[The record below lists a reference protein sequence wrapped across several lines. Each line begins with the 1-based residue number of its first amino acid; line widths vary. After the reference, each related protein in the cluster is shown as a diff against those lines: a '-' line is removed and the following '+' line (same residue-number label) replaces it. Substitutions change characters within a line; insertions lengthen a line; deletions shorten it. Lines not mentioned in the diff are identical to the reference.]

1 MAPMPAPE
9 TGRIGAR
16 LLVEL
21 LRVNAETPITDKIR
35 LTAQRSR
42 HGLAVFNDL
51 LQKIQTGQLKTG
63 FSCRVVDALVD
74 GCSDLEVALP
84 VAAPDWGGIL
94 LLDQLFD
101 ELQQQLASDHEAR
114 GWFEKLRLLVL
125 RYALADYS
133 FFFAP
138 QNLLRRFLNQAYLT
152 MLSST
157 AKSRQLYWSKLNEYS
172 NRMLAEFRGNI
183 GVVNSICIEAQTW
196 MAGQTEQVEKIEE
209 RLRLLEVARQ
219 RERVAEPR
227 VVQELNR
234 MAAGRLLPEDVVAFL
249 HGEWRRSMLML
260 SMREGVEGANWK
272 RQLRTGESLI
282 EMCEGCQDESR
293 RDGYRGFYQVLIRNL
308 RATLT
313 SVQEDEAALEQTLEP
328 LELILTAIM
337 SGATPALME
346 VPPLAM
352 PETRVVEAKLD
363 RVSPKSLET
372 IGQLQEED
380 WLRFKT
386 ADGQFELCKIILK
399 AQQDD
404 PWVLVGQSGKTVA
417 KKTQRQLAQALEGGV
432 LQLVHRTQYWDRQ
445 LEASLARLKDQ
456 WQALQEAEAQRKQRE
471 TQQQEALEQ
480 QRSAAAEADA
490 ERVQAESRIDEV
502 LANSSLALV
511 EPGADE
517 VVPETETT
525 AFFEP
530 RPISDEEMAAALS
543 AVDSLQVGGWMSQET
558 SEGEQRCKLAVK
570 IRATEK
576 LVFVSRLGIK
586 ALEITRQDLARLLVY
601 GAVTILDTGAAFD
614 STLEQVVRT
623 IQRDKQ

>member
-1 MAPMPAPE
+1 M
-9 TGRIGAR
+9 
-16 LLVEL
+16 
-21 LRVNAETPITDKIR
+21 
-35 LTAQRSR
+35 
-42 HGLAVFNDL
+42 
-51 LQKIQTGQLKTG
+51 
-63 FSCRVVDALVD
+63 
-74 GCSDLEVALP
+74 
-84 VAAPDWGGIL
+84 
-94 LLDQLFD
+94 
-101 ELQQQLASDHEAR
+101 
-114 GWFEKLRLLVL
+114 
-125 RYALADYS
+125 
-133 FFFAP
+133 
-138 QNLLRRFLNQAYLT
+138 
-152 MLSST
+152 
-157 AKSRQLYWSKLNEYS
+157 
-172 NRMLAEFRGNI
+172 
-183 GVVNSICIEAQTW
+183 
-196 MAGQTEQVEKIEE
+196 
-209 RLRLLEVARQ
+209 
-219 RERVAEPR
+219 
-227 VVQELNR
+227 
-234 MAAGRLLPEDVVAFL
+234 AFL

-282 EMCEGCQDESR
+282 EMCEGCQDASR

-308 RATLT
+308 RATLI

-337 SGATPALME
+337 SGATPALVE
-346 VPPLAM
+346 VPALAM
-352 PETRVVEAKLD
+352 PVTRVVEAQLD
-363 RVSPKSLET
+363 RVSPKSLDT

-432 LQLVHRTQYWDRQ
+432 LQLVHRTLYWDRQ
-445 LEASLARLKDQ
+445 LEAALARLKDQ
-456 WQALQEAEAQRKQRE
+456 WQAQQEAQRKQQE

-480 QRSAAAEADA
+480 QRSAAAEA
-490 ERVQAESRIDEV
+490 ESRIDAV

-511 EPGADE
+511 EPGADD
-517 VVPETETT
+517 VETEAETS
-525 AFFEP
+525 AFLEP

-576 LVFVSRLGIK
+576 LVFVNRLGIK